1 MSNPAIITWLA
12 STNAPRH
19 VLTKGVKLNFQ
30 KSLMKTDELFARA
43 NSHDKVSM
51 TNETGTPIKLAQTF
65 VTKKKQL
72 TKFSYLHEQMSWCPL
87 GFGLY
92 NVTGRH
98 LNIQNNWNQFN
109 YKPFGGLCTT

>member
-1 MSNPAIITWLA
+1 MFQSGEQRVSNPAIITWLA

-65 VTKKKQL
+65 VTKKKTIDKIFVSTRANELVSIGLWALQRHRQASQY
-72 TKFSYLHEQMSWCPL
+72 TK
-87 GFGLY
+87 
-92 NVTGRH
+92 
-98 LNIQNNWNQFN
+98 
-109 YKPFGGLCTT
+109 